1 VRIGTGAQGR
11 IDRPRDVDLY
21 RIGVSGGT
29 ARTLR
34 AQVSGI
40 AGLDLSLDLLDQ
52 AGNRVLGVN
61 DGKPGEPEII
71 SAVTLSSGTYYL
83 RVREAPGKA
92 PPRSSADLYTLTWQL
107 GAPEPNTEQ
116 EPNDKPALATP
127 LQLGQEMSGQ
137 LAWRR
142 DEDYYR
148 VTLAGTGGGDGGT
161 AVAMALRVDVSGLE
175 GVALTVQVLDSIGT
189 RLAQGR

>member
-1 VRIGTGAQGR
+1 GAAAQGRHGMEDACGGQGWRSGGRRSRAVGQLRVSMTRAFGAALLVFALLSSACRSREPGRERGPAVVVVGADAGLATGPLTAEHEPNDVIAQAQALPIGTGAQGR

-21 RIGVSGGT
+21 RIAVSGGT

-71 SAVTLSSGTYYL
+71 SAVTL
-83 RVREAPGKA
+83 
-92 PPRSSADLYTLTWQL
+92 
-107 GAPEPNTEQ
+107 
-116 EPNDKPALATP
+116 
-127 LQLGQEMSGQ
+127 
-137 LAWRR
+137 
-142 DEDYYR
+142 
-148 VTLAGTGGGDGGT
+148 
-161 AVAMALRVDVSGLE
+161 
-175 GVALTVQVLDSIGT
+175 
-189 RLAQGR
+189 